1 MWGGMTIGE
10 WASLTA
16 IIVAVVSLVGAFFR
30 YVVFAPI
37 QTSIKELSA
46 SVDGLKASLDV
57 IKQDYDRLDRRVNE
71 HDRRL
76 DRHHEQINTLYNR
89 EGKNNGTD

>member
-1 MWGGMTIGE
+1 MTIDE

-37 QTSIKELSA
+37 QTSIKELST

-57 IKQDYDRLDRRVNE
+57 IKQDYNRLDRRIDE

-76 DRHHEQINTLYNR
+76 DRHHEQIKTLYN
-89 EGKNNGTD
+89 EEEKHNGTN